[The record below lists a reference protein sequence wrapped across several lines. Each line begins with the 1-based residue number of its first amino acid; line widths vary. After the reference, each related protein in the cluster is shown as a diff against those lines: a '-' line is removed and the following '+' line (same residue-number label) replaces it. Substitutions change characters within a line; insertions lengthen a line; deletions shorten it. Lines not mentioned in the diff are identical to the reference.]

1 MSKVRQAKTWGRK
14 PKVQESLQEATASGL
29 RWSPRN
35 SKNKDVLSTE
45 RAGCC

>member
-1 MSKVRQAKTWGRK
+1 MRKVRQAKTWGRK
-14 PKVQESLQEATASGL
+14 PKVQESRQEVTASGL

-35 SKNKDVLSTE
+35 SKNKDVLLTE